1 MREFELTQQ
10 RMSAHYQLCTGLSE
24 EAIKKHLLPPHDI
37 WLSATEAL
45 NLKVCDHISEL
56 AR

>member
-10 RMSAHYQLCTGLSE
+10 RMSAHYQQCTGLTE

-45 NLKVCDHISEL
+45 GLHVCDHISEL
-56 AR
+56 VR

>member
-24 EAIKKHLLPPHDI
+24 EEIKKHLLPPHDI
-37 WLSATEAL
+37 WLSAVEAL
-45 NLKVCDHISEL
+45 NLHVCDHISEL
-56 AR
+56 TR